1 MPAQVKTNFP
11 EKQKEIQSYIKKLDK
26 KFLQRAM
33 HLALMEV
40 SFTSV
45 KDFMIMTSD
54 VIEAMGK
61 PVDADL
67 LTVRT
72 GRLARSVTNVPTFG
86 DVELP
91 TAVESLLQAKP
102 HGTNV
107 KPKEGERE
115 GYKRIIIR
123 PGKIEGIIGSDVP
136 YAQKHEKGSGR
147 VKARPF
153 LEPAA
158 KESMPSVRKIF
169 EQTLIQTFKRERI

>member
-1 MPAQVKTNFP
+1 MARIETNFP
-11 EKQKEIQSYIKKLDK
+11 KKQKEIQNYVKKLNK

-54 VIEAMGK
+54 VIDAMGRE
-61 PVDADL
+61 VDPEF
-67 LTVRT
+67 LTIRT

-91 TAVESLLQAKP
+91 TEVESLLQAKP

-107 KPKEGERE
+107 APKEGERE
-115 GYKRIIIR
+115 GYKRIFVSANQ
-123 PGKIEGIIGSDVP
+123 IEGIIGTEVP
-136 YAQKHEKGSGR
+136 YAEKHEKGSGKI
-147 VKARPF
+147 KARPF
-153 LEPAA
+153 LNPAA
-158 KESMPSVRKIF
+158 KESMPTVRKIF
-169 EQTLIQTFKRERI
+169 EQTLIQTFKKENI